1 MIFEHN
7 FLTFNV
13 DGFPKFGGISHPGK
27 FNGKPKFGRQ
37 ISAHLHRVTGANER
51 NSCEITETGPDMDG
65 KRSRWGCPC
74 YSLFDE
80 YWSLGET
87 KPKHAI
93 FSTAVELEW
102 FEDGSDIFW

>member
-1 MIFEHN
+1 MACSPFFPDLLKQGLMIFEHN
-7 FLTFNV
+7 FLTCNV

-37 ISAHLHRVTGANER
+37 SSAHLHWVTGANER

-74 YSLFDE
+74 YSSCLMNI
-80 YWSLGET
+80 G
-87 KPKHAI
+87 H
-93 FSTAVELEW
+93 
-102 FEDGSDIFW
+102 